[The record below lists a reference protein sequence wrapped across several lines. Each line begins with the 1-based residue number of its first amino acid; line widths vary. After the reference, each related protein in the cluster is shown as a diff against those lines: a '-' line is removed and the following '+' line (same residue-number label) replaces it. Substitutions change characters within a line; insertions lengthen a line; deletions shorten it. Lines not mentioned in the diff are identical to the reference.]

1 MSTSKEFLGF
11 INLTPHQINIFN
23 DEGVQ
28 INAFSSNGTARC
40 ATSTESD
47 GVIGGIPFTKTQ
59 MGDVVGL
66 PAKQDG
72 VLIIV
77 SRIICAAC
85 PDRNDLVI
93 VDQTVR
99 NDKGQIIGC
108 KSFSVNPNFV
118 G

>member
-11 INLTPHQINIFN
+11 INLTPHAINVFDSNNNQIA
-23 DEGVQ
+23 
-28 INAFSSNGTARC
+28 AFGSNGTARC
-40 ATSTESD
+40 STSTESD

-59 MGDVVGL
+59 MGQVIGL
-66 PAKQDG
+66 PEKQNG
-72 VLIIV
+72 VFIIV

-85 PDRNDLVI
+85 PDRSDLVI

-99 NDKGQIIGC
+99 NDKGQIVGC
-108 KSFSVNPNFV
+108 KSFSINPNFV

>member
-1 MSTSKEFLGF
+1 MSTSSSFLGF
-11 INLTPHQINIFN
+11 VNLTPHAINVFNNENTQIA
-23 DEGVQ
+23 
-28 INAFSSNGTARC
+28 AFGSNGVARC
-40 ATSTESD
+40 GTSTESA
-47 GVIGGIPFTKTQ
+47 GEIGGIPFTKTQ
-59 MGDVVGL
+59 MGEVIGL
-66 PAKQDG
+66 PPKQNG
-72 VLIIV
+72 VFIIV

-85 PDRNDLVI
+85 PDRDDLVI